1 MRTRAAATPT
11 TTPRIPSR
19 LTAEST
25 PVSAPPSDVVAEVV
39 GRIVVEL
46 FVDDETDDVILE
58 FVVRGAAT
66 LEEKGEVVRVL
77 VVAALTLILVR
88 VVVVPFVLWTW
99 GRFMVE
105 LPGRWVAVKATGDRQ
120 QRPMNRVVDHLKAGR
135 FGRGV
140 RYNRSDNQTRLAR
153 LTID

>member
-1 MRTRAAATPT
+1 
-11 TTPRIPSR
+11 

-25 PVSAPPSDVVAEVV
+25 PVSAPPSEVVAEVV

-46 FVDDETDDVILE
+46 FVDDETDDVVLE

-66 LEEKGEVVRVL
+66 LEEKGEVVKVL

-88 VVVVPFVLWTW
+88 VVVVLFVLWTW

-105 LPGRWVAVKATGDRQ
+105 SPGCWVAVKATGDRQ
-120 QRPMNRVVDHLKAGR
+120 QRPMNRVVNPLKAGR
-135 FGRGV
+135 FDRGV

-153 LTID
+153 

>member
-1 MRTRAAATPT
+1 M
-11 TTPRIPSR
+11 
-19 LTAEST
+19 TAEST

-88 VVVVPFVLWTW
+88 VVVMPFVLWTW

-105 LPGRWVAVKATGDRQ
+105 SPGPGVAVKATGDRQ
-120 QRPMNRVVDHLKAGR
+120 QRPMNRVVNTLKVGR
-135 FGRGV
+135 FGSGV

-153 LTID
+153 VTID